1 MFSSS
6 NSSNSSNS
14 SSILNFGSRGG
25 DDSDRWERVKQHL
38 STITEC
44 DRAIGILYL
53 CAFLFVLILTGN
65 IIQRASKKKDMG
77 WLAYSICVIAGLG
90 GMFLIFTG
98 KHAKMIGI
106 IIINLLIAGL
116 LMFAMIYIDPDAP
129 MTEKI
134 GAHSANILFL
144 IASITAVSMTRNIEK
159 QGTTE
164 S

>member
-1 MFSSS
+1 MFS
-6 NSSNSSNS
+6 SSNSSNS
-14 SSILNFGSRGG
+14 SSILNFGLRGG
-25 DDSDRWERVKQHL
+25 GDRWERTKEHL

-44 DRAIGILYL
+44 DRALGVLYL
-53 CAFLFVLILTGN
+53 CALIFVLILTGN
-65 IIQRASKKKDMG
+65 MIQRASKKKDMG

-106 IIINLLIAGL
+106 IFVNLTIAVL
-116 LMFAMIYIDPDAP
+116 LMIAMIYTDPDAP

-134 GAHSANILFL
+134 GAHSANLLFL

-159 QGTTE
+159 QGKLTQ
-164 S
+164 